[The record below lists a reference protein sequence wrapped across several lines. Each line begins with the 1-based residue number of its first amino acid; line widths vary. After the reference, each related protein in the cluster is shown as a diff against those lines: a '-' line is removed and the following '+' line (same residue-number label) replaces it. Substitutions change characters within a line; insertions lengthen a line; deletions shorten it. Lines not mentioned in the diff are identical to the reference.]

1 MKAQDLRIGNYI
13 EVGLNIKFES
23 VYSIIEEISNNSNVV
38 LIKDANILRVMP
50 LDVINPIPL
59 TEEWL
64 LKFGFEKNEIP
75 TSLKDFYIINY
86 QLENFVVYL
95 LESSFEIELI
105 NKSGE
110 QFNLFINKKKQ
121 VHILQ
126 NLYFAL
132 TGKELKI
139 IS

>member
-1 MKAQDLRIGNYI
+1 MKENELRIGNLVWNDLPFGNPKIINI
-13 EVGLNIKFES
+13 EHYHFNQISDDIKNENF
-23 VYSIIEEISNNSNVV
+23 I
-38 LIKDANILRVMP
+38 
-50 LDVINPIPL
+50 PIPL

-64 LKFGFEKNEIP
+64 LKFGFEKNEIS

-110 QFNLFINKKKQ
+110 QFNLFINQKKQ

-126 NLYFAL
+126 NLYFYL
-132 TGKELKI
+132 TGKELEI
-139 IS
+139 I